1 MVQNIGVGGA
11 NRVID
16 HLVAHKA
23 LIHIGVLRIGA
34 GAGRIGGKYQSGDI
48 QFATGLRQPNEVFG
62 QLVRQHILNAVLP
75 IGRRIVR
82 VDLALMMQFEGAMR
96 VRQRDAGKHF
106 GAMRVLRRIGFE
118 KFAPC
123 GCIEI
128 QIRHLYPRTDPTRCR
143 RNLPRAA
150 VVLNATGVCR
160 RIGARGHAHIRY
172 RGDRGQ
178 RLTAKPHGFDV
189 LQLVQRADFA
199 RRVARHGQGQLLGR
213 YAATIV
219 RNFDQRFAAIDQAQ
233 SDVGRARIQ
242 RVFQQLLD
250 HRCRPLD
257 HFAGGNLADELVG

>member
-1 MVQNIGVGGA
+1 MLGGCGKMRRALRRRLRQGFFQAMRNELMHRTAVAKAHLSFCRMHVHIHAVCGNVEKQHKCGMTLMMQNIGVGGA

-143 RNLPRAA
+143 RNLPCAA

-160 RIGARGHAHIRY
+160 RIGARGNAHTRY

-189 LQLVQRADFA
+189 LQLVQ
-199 RRVARHGQGQLLGR
+199 
-213 YAATIV
+213 
-219 RNFDQRFAAIDQAQ
+219 
-233 SDVGRARIQ
+233 
-242 RVFQQLLD
+242 
-250 HRCRPLD
+250 
-257 HFAGGNLADELVG
+257 